1 MYAVDYYGQV
11 WASFDEG
18 ASWTELTKNLP
29 TLSRGIR
36 TLEFF
41 NPNTATDNT
50 VLIAGG
56 YDGVFQMSQPA
67 TAANPTWSALSGNLP
82 HALVTSLHYDY
93 KDNVLV
99 AGTVGR
105 GVWTLTGAFP
115 GGAATAPVAAA
126 TTQPIEPAAGTIM
139 MILPPRPDL
148 PPVVAPPADYPQR

>member
-1 MYAVDYYGQV
+1 
-11 WASFDEG
+11 
-18 ASWTELTKNLP
+18 NLP

-82 HALVTSLHYDY
+82 HALVTGQCVGGGHCRARCLDSHRGLPRRRGH
-93 KDNVLV
+93 
-99 AGTVGR
+99 GTR
-105 GVWTLTGAFP
+105 C
-115 GGAATAPVAAA
+115 GGDDSTHRTCCGYNHDDPAPEA
-126 TTQPIEPAAGTIM
+126 
-139 MILPPRPDL
+139 
-148 PPVVAPPADYPQR
+148 